1 MIASILRDDSAERSL
16 EDTIFNDHDF
26 FSFGAIVIV
35 FIGRQLL
42 FMRWVKTDVE
52 KQRTYTIVIT
62 NVYLR
67 SYSVISIAFVET
79 SLDSKLY
86 MFADCI
92 KFFNPPAPFHD
103 ILPLLIS
110 RVNIVLSDLRS

>member
-1 MIASILRDDSAERSL
+1 MIQ
-16 EDTIFNDHDF
+16 FVN
-26 FSFGAIVIV
+26 
-35 FIGRQLL
+35 
-42 FMRWVKTDVE
+42 TDVE
-52 KQRTYTIVIT
+52 KKRTYTIVIT

-110 RVNIVLSDLRS
+110 RVNIDLSGNRNRRNRNRDHYLPNNLTIF